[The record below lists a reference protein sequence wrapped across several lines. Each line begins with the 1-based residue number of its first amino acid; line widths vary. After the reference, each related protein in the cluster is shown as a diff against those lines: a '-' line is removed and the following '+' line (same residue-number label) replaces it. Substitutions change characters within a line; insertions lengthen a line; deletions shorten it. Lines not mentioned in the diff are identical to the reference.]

1 MTMKKRITPILSRAL
16 SALATLAVTFALLTG
31 TSSCDS
37 AGTYWGV
44 DQNYPIGNGNM
55 YYGAYGG
62 SGHGYGPHHGWNK
75 KEYKK
80 YKKYQKKRE
89 KEYRKQR
96 EKAYRKQMKKAHKHW
111 RHHDD
116 DDD

>member
-1 MTMKKRITPILSRAL
+1 MTMKTRITPIIRRAL
-16 SALATLAVTFALLTG
+16 SVLATLAVTFALLTG

-62 SGHGYGPHHGWNK
+62 SGHGPHHGWSK
-75 KEYKK
+75 KEYKR